1 MLKKVLK
8 LPYIIIAYDIYP
20 QILEKMNILKSSSI
34 IFKFWKFLNVR
45 VYNNATKIVSIGRD
59 MTKIIIDEMQIK
71 DKSKIHVIHNW
82 SDKETVYPV
91 DKTRNNFIIN
101 NQLQNKKILL
111 YSGTL
116 GSTHNVEQILVAA
129 DELKQY
135 PQIIFLF
142 IGGGAKVELVKKYIS
157 NSNCSNVK
165 YLPFQPIELISQ
177 TLSSASLSFVCLDS
191 SFTGLSVPSKSYG
204 ILAAGVPIIGLM
216 SSNSEISM
224 MIEENNCG
232 IVWNEEKGTKLST
245 IILEIL
251 KDEIKLEQMKLNAY
265 NTFIKNYEI
274 SISVKKYNN
283 LTISAL
289 G

>member
-1 MLKKVLK
+1 LLKKVLK